1 MARKLTISELF
12 EAKRERLSLRH
23 ICGDLNLPIRVTRDD
38 ISPADLVGHVN
49 VIHPERIQV
58 FGAPEVAW
66 SQRISEEKMRQQ
78 MRDFIAASSPGVIV
92 ADGCEVPY
100 FVQEECAKGGT
111 HLFATPNSAA
121 MVIDALRLY
130 LSREFAETVS
140 LHGVFMDV
148 LGVGVLLT
156 GDSGVGKSELALELI
171 TRGHGL
177 VADDVVEVS
186 RLSPEA
192 LEGHCPE
199 LLKDFIEVRGLGL
212 LNIRTVFGETAC
224 RRKMRLRLICHL
236 QRPQP
241 GVPQAARLPLDAQNE
256 TILGVPV
263 RRVTVPVAPG
273 RNLAVLVETAVRS
286 TILQL
291 RGIDCM
297 QEFLERQQRALESGP
312 GDI

>member
-1 MARKLTISELF
+1 MARKLTIAELF
-12 EAKRERLSLRH
+12 QAKRERLALTRV
-23 ICGDLNLPIRVTRDD
+23 CGDLHHPIKVTRDD

-58 FGAPEVAW
+58 FGAPEIAW
-66 SQRISEEKMRQQ
+66 SRRMSEEKMRQQ
-78 MRDFIAASSPGVIV
+78 MRDFIAAKCPGVIV
-92 ADGCEVPY
+92 ADGCDVPH
-100 FVQEECAKGGT
+100 FVLDECQNGNT
-111 HLFATPNSAA
+111 PLFSTPHSAA

-130 LSREFAETVS
+130 LSREFAETIS

-199 LLKDFIEVRGLGL
+199 LLMDFIEVRGLGL

-236 QRPQP
+236 QRPQA

-256 TILGVPV
+256 TILGVPI
-263 RRVTVPVAPG
+263 RRVTVPVAAG

-297 QEFLERQQRALESGP
+297 QEFLDRQQQALEADA